1 MQYNSILRL
10 APNGILP
17 DNQKM
22 TMKTTTYLSILI
34 VMSMLTACATTDGQP
49 ATSAPR
55 KESSSNKQ
63 PQQLKFKLASGT
75 YRCELGKKVEI
86 QRDARN
92 PDSIKVSWQGNRHTL
107 QRYDSTSGLPR
118 YEDRQNGLVWI
129 DLPWK
134 SVLMDSKTGSPI
146 ANECK
151 AASS

>member
-1 MQYNSILRL
+1 
-10 APNGILP
+10 
-17 DNQKM
+17 M

-92 PDSIKVSWQGNRHTL
+92 PDSIKVSWQGKRHTL

-151 AASS
+151 AASG